1 MIVRVQA
8 FSRLHFGLMEI
19 CPGQPHCYGGV
30 GMMISSPS
38 MLVQG
43 LAGSI
48 ADPSSVRIEGDGY
61 WSERTSRVLEIWRRQ
76 HPDSRLPIE
85 SIRVVRPP
93 QAHIGLGSGTQW
105 ACSIAGLL
113 QIASRT
119 RDHGASVSSVAGEL
133 FSSAESLA
141 AHAGR
146 GLRSHI
152 GCEGFRRGGLIVDWG
167 QRHPE
172 TLAGGHG
179 RTEVFSFPAS
189 WRMVTR
195 CDRSYQGESG
205 GSEATMFERC
215 SSLPNPLRGAMVR
228 MLREEMLPAFDAS
241 DWVVASDAIGRYGEW
256 AGRIF
261 EPLQGGV
268 YRSPAI
274 AESIA
279 DLRSRGIRGVGQ
291 SSWGPT
297 VFALARDPEQAEWI
311 ADGWRNR
318 SSGDAAVEIARVAP
332 AAVYEGDSSS

>member
-43 LAGSI
+43 RTGSVT
-48 ADPSSVRIEGDGY
+48 DLSSVQIEGDGY
-61 WSERTSRVLEIWRRQ
+61 WVERARRVLEIWGRH
-76 HPDSRLPIE
+76 HPDSPLPLE
-85 SIRVVRPP
+85 SIRVVAPP
-93 QAHIGLGSGTQW
+93 HAHIGLGSGTQW

-113 QIASRT
+113 QIANGVQVR
-119 RDHGASVSSVAGEL
+119 GAWVPSVAETL

-141 AHAGR
+141 ANAGR

-167 QRHPE
+167 QHHSE
-172 TLAGGHG
+172 KQAAGHG
-179 RTEVFSFPAS
+179 RTEVFSFPQS

-195 CDRSYQGESG
+195 CDRSYLGESG
-205 GSEATMFERC
+205 GAEATMFERC
-215 SSLPNPLRGAMVR
+215 SSFPNPSRSAMVR
-228 MLREEMLPAFDAS
+228 TIREEMLPAFDAS

-256 AGRIF
+256 AGKIF

-279 DLRSRGIRGVGQ
+279 DLRRRGIRGVGQ

-297 VFALARDPEQAEWI
+297 VFALAHDPEQAQWI
-311 ADGWRNR
+311 ADLWRNR
-318 SSGDAAVEIARVAP
+318 SSAEAAVEIAGVAP
-332 AAVYEGDSSS
+332 AAVYECDSSS